1 MNRFEDITEIDRNV
15 IRSVPKNMEKSKN
28 SVWRQ
33 LMQFCT
39 KKSTHLIESSIG
51 SKYSVFLFEKYSP

>member
-39 KKSTHLIESSIG
+39 KKSTHLIER
-51 SKYSVFLFEKYSP
+51 YQYWFQVFCIFI